1 MTVTIP
7 KDLEGFIEQKVRAG
21 QFPDASA
28 VVSEAVRQF
37 SEQQKDWNEDS
48 PELKAFLLESVRG
61 GHRPLRLE
69 ELEEMERRVLAEDKA
84 RCR

>member
-7 KDLEGFIEQKVRAG
+7 KDLEPFIEQKVRTG

-37 SEQQKDWNEDS
+37 SEQQRNWNEDS
-48 PELKAFLLESVRG
+48 PELRGFLLESVKG

-69 ELEEMERRVLAEDKA
+69 ELEEMERRILAGNKA
-84 RCR
+84 